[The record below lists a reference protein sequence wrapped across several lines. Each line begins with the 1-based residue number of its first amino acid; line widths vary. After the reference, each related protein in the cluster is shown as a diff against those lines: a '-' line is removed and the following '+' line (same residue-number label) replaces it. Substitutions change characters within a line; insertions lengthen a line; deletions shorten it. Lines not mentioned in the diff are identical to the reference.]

1 MRTPAPPPAAETPTR
16 EGASA
21 ATSDTGRAP
30 PRTRSAGN
38 FANDAARAAE
48 AGRKGGRMS
57 PTNFKHDPGRA
68 AEAGRK
74 GGRQSPGNFKQDSDR
89 AREAGRKGGRQRA
102 SRSA

>member
-1 MRTPAPPPAAETPTR
+1 
-16 EGASA
+16 
-21 ATSDTGRAP
+21 
-30 PRTRSAGN
+30 
-38 FANDAARAAE
+38 
-48 AGRKGGRMS
+48 MS